1 MQGLGQS
8 MAKNRASKSI
18 HQPKIKFFW
27 KTIMFNISRKTIA
40 MALFAV
46 LLLGCGREADEAKK
60 LGFASVEEMKEIQA
74 KGWHTKEK
82 FEEDAD
88 AKRKG
93 YASGTEMKKALA
105 MKKAEEEKVRLA
117 EEEKEKERA
126 RYAEAQ
132 RKRQEEQMQ
141 AEILR
146 KKNMKYT
153 ILFVCMDM
161 YKNGMDQQLGDL
173 LLSDYSDEGM
183 GRTVYVQRMRTSP
196 VNQYCK
202 SAVNRLNNPQVI
214 DSLQSPK
221 YSANGSD
228 YYLFKDGASTFGI
241 MGWTQ

>member
-1 MQGLGQS
+1 
-8 MAKNRASKSI
+8 
-18 HQPKIKFFW
+18 
-27 KTIMFNISRKTIA
+27 MFKISRKTIA
-40 MALFAV
+40 MTIFAV
-46 LLLGCGREADEAKK
+46 LLFGCGREADEAKK
-60 LGFASVEEMKEIQA
+60 LGFASVDEMKEA
-74 KGWHTKEK
+74 HTKGWHTKEK

-93 YASGTEMKKALA
+93 YASGTEMKKAIA
-105 MKKAEEEKVRLA
+105 KKKEDEEKLRLA
-117 EEEKEKERA
+117 EEEKEKERSK
-126 RYAEAQ
+126 YAEAQ
-132 RKRQEEQMQ
+132 RRKQEEQMQ

-153 ILFVCMDM
+153 ILFVCMDI

-202 SAVNRLNNPQVI
+202 SAVNRLNNQQVI
-214 DSLQSPK
+214 DALQSPK

-228 YYLFKDGASTFGI
+228 YYLFKEGGSTFGI